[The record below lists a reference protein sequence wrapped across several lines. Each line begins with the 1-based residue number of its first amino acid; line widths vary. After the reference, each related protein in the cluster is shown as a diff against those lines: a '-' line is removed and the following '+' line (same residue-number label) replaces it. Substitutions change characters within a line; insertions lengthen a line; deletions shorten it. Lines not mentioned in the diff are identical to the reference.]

1 MKVSI
6 GADHGGFELKE
17 YLYEKLKN
25 EYQLIDNGC
34 FSKDSVDYPLYAKK
48 VALDIQNKNADYG
61 ILICT
66 NGIGITIAA
75 NKFKG
80 ISCALCL
87 NEEMAEHAKLHNDA
101 NVVSLG
107 AINQTKEEAL
117 SIVKKFLT
125 TEFSYEERHLRR
137 VNEIISFEGEE
148 KC

>member
-17 YLYEKLKN
+17 YLVENLKN
-25 EYQLIDNGC
+25 EYELKDNGC
-34 FSKDSVDYPLYAKK
+34 FSKDSVDYPLYAKM
-48 VALDIQNKNADYG
+48 VAEDIQNKVSEYG

-80 ISCALCL
+80 IRCALCV

-101 NVVSLG
+101 NIVSLG
-107 AINQTKEEAL
+107 KVNQSKEEAL
-117 SIVKKFLT
+117 KIVKKFLET
-125 TEFSYEERHLRR
+125 AFSNEERHLRR
-137 VNEIISFEGEE
+137 VNEIISFEGEM